1 LGTLE
6 IKESE
11 SAITDE
17 RIIFDGIYL
26 IGGPNISRSKDA
38 TAFVVDCGDELVM
51 IDSGAGQSVEIL
63 GKNIRELGLDPQ
75 KISTLILTH
84 CHVDHIGGAP
94 YFKKHF
100 NCKLA
105 AHELDAKAIATGDPA
120 LTAAYFYG
128 ASFPPTAVDIILTS
142 DQVTLTVG
150 KQEIHCLHI
159 PGHTPGS
166 IAPYLDRAG
175 KRILFGQDI
184 HGPFLKSFKSDLGQW
199 KTSMNK
205 LLSLKADILC
215 EGHFGIFQTP
225 EKVESYIRKYLEE
238 YS

>member
-1 LGTLE
+1 MQ
-6 IKESE
+6 
-11 SAITDE
+11 DE

-26 IGGPNISRSKDA
+26 IGGPNISYSEDA
-38 TAFVVDCGDELVM
+38 TAFIVDCGDDLVM
-51 IDSGAGQSVEIL
+51 IDSGAGRSVEIL
-63 GKNIRELGLDPQ
+63 EKNIRELGLDPQ

-84 CHVDHIGGAP
+84 CHIDHIGGAP
-94 YFKKHF
+94 HFKKHF

-105 AHELDAKAIATGDPA
+105 AHELDAEAIATGDPA
-120 LTAAYFYG
+120 LTAASFYG
-128 ASFPPTAVDIILTS
+128 TSFPPTAVDIILTS
-142 DQVTLTVG
+142 DQVTLTFG
-150 KQEIHCLHI
+150 NQKIHCLHI

-184 HGPFLKSFKSDLGQW
+184 HGPFSKNFRSDLGQW

-215 EGHFGIFQTP
+215 EGHFGIFQP
-225 EKVESYIRKYLEE
+225 NERVESYIRKYLEE

>member
-1 LGTLE
+1 MD
-6 IKESE
+6 
-11 SAITDE
+11 DE

-26 IGGPNISRSKDA
+26 IGGPNISRSEDA

-84 CHVDHIGGAP
+84 CHIDHIGGAP
-94 YFKKHF
+94 YFKKYF

-105 AHELDAKAIATGDPA
+105 AHECDAEAIETGDSA
-120 LTAAYFYG
+120 LTAASFYG
-128 ASFPPTAVDIILTS
+128 TQFPPTSVDIILKG
-142 DQVTLTVG
+142 DQATLLFG

-166 IAPYLDRAG
+166 IAPYLDRKG
-175 KRILFGQDI
+175 KKILFGQDI
-184 HGPFLKSFKSDLGQW
+184 HGPFMKSFGSDLGQW

-225 EKVESYIRKYLEE
+225 EKVEAYIRKYLEE